1 MCVMSLFGW
10 VGGGLRQETCGEL
23 LGDLVTDDN
32 LFFFLDVVDKYEVKA
47 LEAACGSHLAEH
59 FQDLVNNGKLDD
71 LEPSTWAEI
80 VKTDDIRVKYDTRTT
95 RHARHT
101 THAALCRRTVRC
113 GFWTPTARTWA
124 PTWA

>member
-1 MCVMSLFGW
+1 
-10 VGGGLRQETCGEL
+10 L
-23 LGDLVTDDN
+23 LGELVTDDN

-80 VKTDDIRVKYDTRTT
+80 VKTDDIRVRYLPPHSR
-95 RHARHT
+95 
-101 THAALCRRTVRC
+101 
-113 GFWTPTARTWA
+113 P
-124 PTWA
+124 